1 MEVWNVEDLT
11 NLNYQPKLVEYMDFR
26 GDNGYGELIRIN
38 ADQCT

>member
-11 NLNYQPKLVEYMDFR
+11 NLNYEGNLVEYPDFK
-26 GDNGYGELIRIN
+26 GETWYGELIRIN